1 MQKERKRPNSVKR
14 DLVLPTL
21 VVKETSL
28 RQRDL
33 IASKERTKANSVK
46 SDVKRDLYAVKKRPD
61 IQTLEVKET

>member
-1 MQKERKRPNSVKR
+1 M
-14 DLVLPTL
+14 
-21 VVKETSL
+21 

-61 IQTLEVKET
+61 IPTLDVKET